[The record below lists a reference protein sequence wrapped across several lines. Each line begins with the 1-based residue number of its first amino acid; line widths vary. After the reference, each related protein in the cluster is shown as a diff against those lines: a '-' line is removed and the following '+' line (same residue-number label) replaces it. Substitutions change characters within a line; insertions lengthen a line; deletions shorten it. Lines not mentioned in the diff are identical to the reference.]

1 MGRILRI
8 ATLIENVP
16 QAIDLGMTTPGK
28 LLIKNQGANDIR
40 IAYGQADI
48 DAVTGVNFMTLDAG
62 TLLVFD
68 AGPGVGFLAQSQQ
81 MWFMAT
87 GGNSTLEVWVATV

>member
-8 ATLIENVP
+8 GTMVENVP
-16 QAIDLGMTTPGK
+16 QSIDLGMTTPGK

-40 IAYGQADI
+40 IGYSEADVN
-48 DAVTGVNFMTLDAG
+48 ATTGVNFITLDAG

-68 AGPGVGFLAQSQQ
+68 AGPGVGFIAQQQQ
-81 MWFMAT
+81 MVFQAV
-87 GGNSTLEVWVATV
+87 GGNSTLEIWVATV

>member
-1 MGRILRI
+1 MGRIVRI
-8 ATLIENVP
+8 GTMVENVP

-40 IAYGQADI
+40 IGYSQADVN
-48 DAVTGVNFMTLDAG
+48 ATTGVNFMTLDAG

-68 AGPGVGFLAQSQQ
+68 AGPGVGFVAQQQQ
-81 MWFMAT
+81 MVFMAT
-87 GGNSTLEVWVATV
+87 GGNSTLEIWVATV

>member
-8 ATLIENVP
+8 ATMTENVP

-40 IAYGQADI
+40 IGYSEADVN
-48 DAVTGVNFMTLDAG
+48 ATTGVNFITLDVG

-68 AGPGVGFLAQSQQ
+68 AGPGVGFLAQQQQ
-81 MWFMAT
+81 MVFMAT
-87 GGNSTLEVWVATV
+87 GGNSTLEIWVATV

>member
-1 MGRILRI
+1 MGRIVRI
-8 ATLIENVP
+8 GTLVENVP

-40 IAYGQADI
+40 MAYDESGVI
-48 DAVTGVNFMTLDAG
+48 VGGTGNYMPLDAG

-68 AGPGVGFLAQSQQ
+68 AGPGVGFLAQQQ
-81 MWFMAT
+81 QIHFMAT
-87 GGNSTLEVWVATV
+87 GGNSTIEIWIATV

>member
-1 MGRILRI
+1 MGRIVRI
-8 ATLIENVP
+8 GTLVENVP

-40 IAYGQADI
+40 IGYSEADVN
-48 DAVTGVNFMTLDAG
+48 ATTGVNFITLDAG

-68 AGPGVGFLAQSQQ
+68 AGPGVGFLAQQQQ
-81 MWFMAT
+81 MVFMAT
-87 GGNSTLEVWVATV
+87 GGNSTLEIWVATV

>member
-1 MGRILRI
+1 MV
-8 ATLIENVP
+8 ENVP

-40 IAYGQADI
+40 IGYSQADVN
-48 DAVTGVNFMTLDAG
+48 ATTGVNFMTLDAG

-68 AGPGVGFLAQSQQ
+68 AGPGVGFVAQQQQ
-81 MWFMAT
+81 MVFMAT
-87 GGNSTLEVWVATV
+87 GGNSTLEIWVATV

>member
-1 MGRILRI
+1 MGRIIRI
-8 ATLIENVP
+8 GTLVENVP

-40 IAYGQADI
+40 MAYDESGVI
-48 DAVTGVNFMTLDAG
+48 VGGTGNFMTIDAG

-68 AGPGVGFLAQSQQ
+68 AGPGVGFFAQSQLIH
-81 MWFMAT
+81 FMAT
-87 GGNSTLEVWVATV
+87 GGNSTLEIMVATV

>member
-1 MGRILRI
+1 MGRIVRI
-8 ATLIENVP
+8 GTMVENVP

-40 IAYGQADI
+40 IGYSQADVN
-48 DAVTGVNFMTLDAG
+48 ATTGVNFMTLDAG

-68 AGPGVGFLAQSQQ
+68 AGPGVGFLAQQQQ
-81 MWFMAT
+81 MVFMAT
-87 GGNSTLEVWVATV
+87 GGNSTLEIWVATV